1 MTIFNLAVCFGSR
14 VMIFFA
20 YTPAQGHGL
29 NYLDTTG
36 QHIRS
41 MISFY
46 FIFLNELKI
55 PGAREGTS
63 KMEVELDSISNLPRE
78 IAEKILAR
86 LPIKEAVRTSILSTK
101 WRYKPAMLQN
111 LKFDK
116 QCVSTQ
122 NHITFANIVDQVLLL
137 HIGPIHKFELTHRDF
152 LASADIDRWVLH
164 LSRSCVKCLKLVIW
178 KGHRIA
184 TSFMSLEHLDIRH
197 VTLAQHVFEDFI
209 VCCPVPKRLI
219 LKYCDGFTNLCIDAP
234 NLKLP
239 DIDGVVLR
247 MFVFRIPYI
256 LNMLTSV
263 WNSKSDGLLAV
274 HPIWSSFSFTCL
286 IFVTFKFQYLA
297 VGPLLRKLPQ
307 PVLFL
312 NDLYMDVNFTDL
324 EEITTALCLVRS
336 SPALRK
342 LEIVVNHIDYHHVVG
357 EVNSWFEN
365 LGENSDCQL
374 TELQCIEIVA
384 ISDAKAEL
392 DFIKLLLLSS
402 PVLECMTLKPFSVDG
417 SLEPLKQLIRFR
429 CASVQAEIIL
439 LDP

>member
-1 MTIFNLAVCFGSR
+1 
-14 VMIFFA
+14 
-20 YTPAQGHGL
+20 
-29 NYLDTTG
+29 
-36 QHIRS
+36 
-41 MISFY
+41 
-46 FIFLNELKI
+46 
-55 PGAREGTS
+55 
-63 KMEVELDSISNLPRE
+63 MEVELDSISNLPRE
-78 IAEKILAR
+78 IVEKILAR

-111 LKFDK
+111 LKFDE

-137 HIGPIHKFELTHRDF
+137 HIGPIHKFELSHRDF

-164 LSRSCVKCLKLVIW
+164 LSRSCVKCLKLLIW
-178 KGHRIA
+178 TGHRYKLPSCFFSCQDIIHLRLHNCILKPPS
-184 TSFMSLEHLDIRH
+184 TFRGFKSLEHLDIRH

-209 VCCPVPKRLI
+209 VRCPMLKKLI
-219 LKYCDGFTNLCIDAP
+219 LKYCDGFPNLCIDAP
-234 NLKLP
+234 NLKLL
-239 DIDGVVLR
+239 DIDGSFEDVSLQNTLHLEHVDIRLEFKVRWVVGGSSNLLKF
-247 MFVFRIPYI
+247 FVHLPNIRDLQISGYV
-256 LNMLTSV
+256 L
-263 WNSKSDGLLAV
+263 K
-274 HPIWSSFSFTCL
+274 
-286 IFVTFKFQYLA
+286 YLA

-307 PVLFL
+307 PILFL

-374 TELQCIEIVA
+374 TELRRIEIDA

-402 PVLECMTLKPFSVDG
+402 PVLECMTLKPVSVDG
-417 SLEPLKQLIRFR
+417 SLELLKQVVRFR
-429 CASVQAEIIL
+429 RASVQAEIIF
-439 LDP
+439 LDS